1 MIPFL
6 FTPFG
11 RYITIGVAVLAL
23 LFGVYLKIRSDA
35 VADMEAEAQIEII
48 RRTNEAITAG
58 DSINVSPD
66 RVRDHDKFERD

>member
-11 RYITIGVAVLAL
+11 RYITIGIAVIAL
-23 LFGVYLKIRSDA
+23 LSGVYLKIQADA
-35 VADMEAEAQIEII
+35 IAEEEAKAQSEII

-58 DSINVSPD
+58 DSVIVSPD
-66 RVRDHDKFERD
+66 RVRDRDKFERD

>member
-11 RYITIGVAVLAL
+11 RYITIGIAVIAL
-23 LFGVYLKIRSDA
+23 LSGVYLKIQADA
-35 VADMEAEAQIEII
+35 IAEEDAKAQSEII

-58 DSINVSPD
+58 DSVIVTPD
-66 RVRDHDKFERD
+66 RVRDRDKFERD